1 MMLSLF
7 LLNLHKPKTNKTMEN
22 FTMVETGKGSV
33 KRTAIAV
40 RPYFD
45 NTASNMGLEDY
56 GMSLFDGVTHNEQ
69 LACLDNN
76 GVVRYITGLNEFA
89 PEIKL
94 LPIADKE
101 ARIREI
107 RLAVAELEQE
117 LAANVIDIE
126 DKDFWAKVTLLRPNN
141 SEFWNKISISCGNEP
156 LFLDPKDPYDRIKL
170 YAIEAGGFSLVSKSL
185 EDARAKAVPPKFYLD
200 KEEET
205 VMVRTEY
212 KKLRNKALS
221 ELQKLF
227 DKNSTKLFYIA
238 KVVDINSTQYRK
250 STPNDVIYENMD
262 NYIAG
267 LGGES
272 NKERAAKTFMD
283 TAIMDMET
291 LKIKSIVRDSVFFK
305 YIVNKADGYI
315 YHTKTNALLGR
326 NVSDVVEHLK
336 NPLNEHIL
344 KDLNAACEKYWNS

>member
-1 MMLSLF
+1 
-7 LLNLHKPKTNKTMEN
+7 MEN
-22 FTMVETGKGSV
+22 FTMVETGKGSI
-33 KRTAIAV
+33 KKTAIAV

-45 NTASNMGLEDY
+45 SSASNMGLEEY

-69 LACLDNN
+69 LSCLDNN
-76 GVVRYITGLNEFA
+76 GVVRYVTGLNEFA

-94 LPIADKE
+94 LPIEEKE
-101 ARIREI
+101 ARVREI
-107 RLAVAELEQE
+107 RIAVAELEQE
-117 LAANVIDIE
+117 LAANVIDID
-126 DKDFWAKVTLLRPNN
+126 DKEFWNKVVLLKPNN
-141 SEFWNKISISCGNEP
+141 SEFWNRISMSCGNEP
-156 LFLDPKDPYDRIKL
+156 VFLDPKDPYDRIKL

-221 ELQKLF
+221 ELQKLY

-238 KVVDINSTQYRK
+238 KIVDINSTQYRK
-250 STPNDVIYENMD
+250 STQNDTIYENMD
-262 NYIAG
+262 NFIAG

-283 TAIMDMET
+283 VANMDMET

-326 NVSDVVEHLK
+326 NVSDVLEHLR
-336 NPLNEHIL
+336 NPLNEDIL

>member
-1 MMLSLF
+1 
-7 LLNLHKPKTNKTMEN
+7 MEN

-33 KRTAIAV
+33 KKTAIAV

-45 NTASNMGLEDY
+45 NSASNMGLEDY

-76 GVVRYITGLNEFA
+76 GVVRYITGLNEFT

-94 LPIADKE
+94 LPTADKE

-107 RLAVAELEQE
+107 RSAVAELEQE

-126 DKDFWAKVTLLRPNN
+126 DKDFWGKVTLLRPNN

-170 YAIEAGGFSLVSKSL
+170 YAIEAGGFSLVAKSL

-267 LGGES
+267 LGGET

-283 TAIMDMET
+283 TANMDMET

-336 NPLNEHIL
+336 NPLNEDIL
-344 KDLNAACEKYWNS
+344 KDLNTACEKFWNS

>member
-1 MMLSLF
+1 
-7 LLNLHKPKTNKTMEN
+7 MEN
-22 FTMVETGKGSV
+22 FTMVETGKGSI
-33 KRTAIAV
+33 KKTAIAV

-45 NTASNMGLEDY
+45 NSASNMGLEDY
-56 GMSLFDGVTHNEQ
+56 GMSLFDGVTHTEQ
-69 LACLDNN
+69 VACLDNN
-76 GVVRYITGLNEFA
+76 GVVRYVTGLNEFA

-94 LPIADKE
+94 LPKEQKE
-101 ARIREI
+101 ARTIQIRI
-107 RLAVAELEQE
+107 AIAELEQE

-126 DKDFWAKVTLLRPNN
+126 DK
-141 SEFWNKISISCGNEP
+141 EFWNKVILLKPNNAEFWNRITISCGNEP
-156 LFLDPKDPYDRIKL
+156 VFLDPKDPYDRIKL

-262 NYIAG
+262 IYING
-267 LGGES
+267 DGGEN
-272 NKERAAKTFMD
+272 NKERAAKTFME
-283 TAIMDMET
+283 TANMDMET

-336 NPLNEHIL
+336 NPLNEDIL
-344 KDLNAACEKYWNS
+344 KDLNTACEKYWNS

>member
-1 MMLSLF
+1 
-7 LLNLHKPKTNKTMEN
+7 MEN

-33 KRTAIAV
+33 KKTAIAV

-45 NTASNMGLEDY
+45 SSASNMGLEEY

-76 GVVRYITGLNEFA
+76 GVVRYVTGLNEFA

-94 LPIADKE
+94 LPTEEKE
-101 ARIREI
+101 ARVREI
-107 RLAVAELEQE
+107 RVAVAELEQE
-117 LAANVIDIE
+117 LAANVIEID
-126 DKDFWAKVTLLRPNN
+126 DK
-141 SEFWNKISISCGNEP
+141 EFWNKVILLKPNNAEFWNRINMSCGNDP
-156 LFLDPKDPYDRIKL
+156 VFLDPKDPYDRIKL
-170 YAIEAGGFSLVSKSL
+170 YAIEAGGFSLVAKSL

-267 LGGES
+267 LGGET

-283 TAIMDMET
+283 TANMDMET

-326 NVSDVVEHLK
+326 NVSDVVEHMK
-336 NPLNEHIL
+336 NPLNEDIL
-344 KDLNAACEKYWNS
+344 KDLNTACEKYWNS

>member
-1 MMLSLF
+1 
-7 LLNLHKPKTNKTMEN
+7 
-22 FTMVETGKGSV
+22 MVETGKGSI
-33 KRTAIAV
+33 KKTAIAV

-45 NTASNMGLEDY
+45 SSASNMGLEEY

-76 GVVRYITGLNEFA
+76 GVVRYVTGLNEFA

-94 LPIADKE
+94 LPTEEKE
-101 ARIREI
+101 ARVREI
-107 RLAVAELEQE
+107 RVAVAELEQE
-117 LAANVIDIE
+117 LAANVIDTD
-126 DKDFWAKVTLLRPNN
+126 DKEFWNKVILLKPNN
-141 SEFWNKISISCGNEP
+141 AEFWNKIFISCGNEP

-267 LGGES
+267 LGGET
-272 NKERAAKTFMD
+272 NKERAAKTFME
-283 TAIMDMET
+283 TANMDMET

-315 YHTKTNALLGR
+315 YHTKTNSLLGR

-336 NPLNEHIL
+336 NPLNEDIL
-344 KDLNAACEKYWNS
+344 KDLNSACEKYWNS

>member
-1 MMLSLF
+1 
-7 LLNLHKPKTNKTMEN
+7 MEN
-22 FTMVETGKGSV
+22 FTMVETGKGSI
-33 KRTAIAV
+33 KKTAIAV

-45 NTASNMGLEDY
+45 NSASNMGLEDY
-56 GMSLFDGVTHNEQ
+56 GMSLFDGVTHTEQ
-69 LACLDNN
+69 VACLDNN
-76 GVVRYITGLNEFA
+76 GVVRYVTGLNEFA

-94 LPIADKE
+94 LPKEQKE
-101 ARIREI
+101 ARTTQIRI
-107 RLAVAELEQE
+107 AIAELEQE

-126 DKDFWAKVTLLRPNN
+126 DK
-141 SEFWNKISISCGNEP
+141 EFWNKVILLKPNNAEFWNRITISCGNEP
-156 LFLDPKDPYDRIKL
+156 VFLDPKDPYDRIKL

-262 NYIAG
+262 IYING
-267 LGGES
+267 DGGEN
-272 NKERAAKTFMD
+272 NKERAAKTFME
-283 TAIMDMET
+283 TANMDMET

-315 YHTKTNALLGR
+315 YHTKTSALLGR

-336 NPLNEHIL
+336 NPLNEDIL
-344 KDLNAACEKYWNS
+344 KDLNTACEKYWNS